1 MNENNDTMILDA
13 VERYIRGEMN
23 PDERLHFENLRKTNS
38 EVDQLV
44 VEHTL
49 FLQQMNRFG
58 EWQKFQHTLN
68 EVHTDLAQTGKIH
81 ADKLKG
87 KAKLVYLWNRSK
99 RVTAIAASIAG
110 ITALAMSGLIWSIS
124 PKNDTQKLQAL
135 SRVLDEVKIEQEYQK
150 SVVNNLQDQITTAPA
165 PERSAT
171 PQVFKSGGTGFIIDG
186 KGLLVTNAHV
196 VKNAK
201 NIAVQNKSGAIFNAI
216 LVYSDIEK
224 DLAILKI
231 EDKRFKPMATPP
243 YSFSKSSTDLA
254 EPVYTLGYPRDE
266 IVYGQGY
273 LSAKTGYNGDTL
285 SCQIAIA
292 ANPGNSGG
300 PVLNHEGEVIGILS
314 TRETESIGVVFAL
327 QSKHI
332 YKALNDMKAKDS
344 AYSRVKLS
352 SKSSISYLDR
362 TLQVKKIEEYVFM
375 VKAN

>member
-1 MNENNDTMILDA
+1 MNENNDIMILDA

-58 EWQKFQHTLN
+58 EWKKFQDTLQD
-68 EVHTDLAQTGKIH
+68 VHTDLAQQGKIN
-81 ADKLKG
+81 ADKLRG

-110 ITALAMSGLIWSIS
+110 ITALTISALVWTIS
-124 PKNDTQKLQAL
+124 PKNDTQQYQELKRGL
-135 SRVLDEVKIEQEYQK
+135 SEVKKEQQHTK
-150 SVVNNLQDQITTAPA
+150 SEVKTLKDQITPSKTVP
-165 PERSAT
+165 
-171 PQVFKSGGTGFIIDG
+171 VYKSGGTGFMIDG
-186 KGLLVTNAHV
+186 KGLLVTNAHI
-196 VKNAK
+196 VKGAQ
-201 NIAVQNKSGAIFNAI
+201 NIAVQNKNGVSYNAV
-216 LVYSDIEK
+216 LVYTDAEK
-224 DLAILKI
+224 DLAFLKI
-231 EDKRFKPMATPP
+231 EDQSFKTMPSPP
-243 YSFSKSSTDLA
+243 YSISKSSTDLA

-300 PVLNHEGEVIGILS
+300 PVLNHDGEVVGIL
-314 TRETESIGVVFAL
+314 TAREAESVGVVFAI

-332 YKALNDMKAKDS
+332 YQALNDIKSKDS
-344 AYSRVKLS
+344 SYQRVKLPG
-352 SKSSISYLDR
+352 KSSISYLDR
-362 TLQVKKIEEYVFM
+362 TLQVKKIEDYVFM